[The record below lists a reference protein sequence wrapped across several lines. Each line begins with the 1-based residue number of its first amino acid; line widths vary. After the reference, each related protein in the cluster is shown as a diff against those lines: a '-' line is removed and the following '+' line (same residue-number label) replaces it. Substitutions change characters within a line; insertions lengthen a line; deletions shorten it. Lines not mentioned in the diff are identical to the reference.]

1 MSKQKIILKGI
12 PASAGVASGNVK
24 LVKNPFNQFKEGNIL
39 VAKITDPSM
48 VHLMAK
54 AAAIVTDIGGITSHP
69 AIISRELGIP
79 CVVSTL
85 KATKILRNNQKVK
98 VDGGKGIIYQI

>member
-1 MSKQKIILKGI
+1 MLKQKIILKGI
-12 PASAGVASGNVK
+12 PASAGIASGNVK
-24 LVKNPFNQFKEGNIL
+24 IVENPSTRFKEGNIL
-39 VAKITDPSM
+39 IAEITDPSM
-48 VHLMAK
+48 THLMAK

-85 KATKILRNNQKVK
+85 KATKILRNNQKIK
-98 VDGGKGIIYQI
+98 VDGAKGIIYKI